1 MKEKKIR
8 SLVKAISWRIIAS
21 IVTGS
26 LVFIFTSRL
35 KLAVGI
41 GILDVAV
48 KLIVYYVHERIWTL
62 IPFGKNY
69 HPLEDI
75 PVKKPITDEDKELIK
90 KLLKDLG
97 YMD

>member
-1 MKEKKIR
+1 VKEKKIR
-8 SLVKAISWRIIAS
+8 SLVKAISWRVIAS

-26 LVFIFTSRL
+26 LVFIFTGRL

-41 GILDVAV
+41 GILDVIV
-48 KLIVYYVHERIWTL
+48 KLIVYYVHERVWTL
-62 IPFGKNY
+62 IPLGRNY
-69 HPLEDI
+69 HPLEDL
-75 PVKKPITDEDKELIK
+75 PVKKTIKDEDKELIK